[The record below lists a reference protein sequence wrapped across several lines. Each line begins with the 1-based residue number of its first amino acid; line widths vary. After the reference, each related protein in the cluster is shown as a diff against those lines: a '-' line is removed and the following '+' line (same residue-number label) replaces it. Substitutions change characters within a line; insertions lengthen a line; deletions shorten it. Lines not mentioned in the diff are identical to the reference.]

1 MSASAI
7 DKTRRS
13 VYPIA
18 TIELRRSAAVNGM
31 IRQTHL
37 WIGAWGAIA
46 AILFGFTGFIQN
58 HRDVLALPQ
67 GDSIDV
73 STLIV
78 AVPEVDRASP
88 ERLRAWLR
96 TEQHLD
102 MGTARVRPGKPIE
115 FNGQIIPQPARW
127 SFSGGN
133 VRTVVQVEYFTG
145 AATLTIHT
153 ERQTPL
159 AVMISLHKNEG
170 GGLAWLLLEDSFALA
185 LIGLGISGLWMW
197 ARGRSLRQMVFSIVG
212 VSGVLLVV
220 IGATAIV

>member
-1 MSASAI
+1 MN
-7 DKTRRS
+7 S
-13 VYPIA
+13 V
-18 TIELRRSAAVNGM
+18 
-31 IRQTHL
+31 IREIHL

-58 HRDVLALPQ
+58 HRDALALPQ

-78 AVPEVDRASP
+78 PVPESARATP
-88 ERLRAWLR
+88 EKLRAWLR
-96 TEQHLD
+96 AEQHWD
-102 MGTARVRPGKPIE
+102 PGEAHVRPGNPVE
-115 FNGQIIPQPARW
+115 FHGQSIPQPSRW

-133 VRTVVQVEYFTG
+133 ARTVVQVEYFTG

-170 GGLAWLLLEDSFALA
+170 GGLAWQLLEDSFALA

-197 ARGRSLRQMVFSIVG
+197 ARGRSVRRMAFSIVG
-212 VSGVLLVV
+212 VAGVVLV
-220 IGATAIV
+220 IIAATAIV